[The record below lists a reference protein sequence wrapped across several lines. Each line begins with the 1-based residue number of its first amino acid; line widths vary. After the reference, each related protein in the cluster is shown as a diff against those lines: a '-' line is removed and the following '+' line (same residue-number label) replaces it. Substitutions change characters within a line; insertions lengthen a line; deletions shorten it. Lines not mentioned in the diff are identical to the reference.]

1 MRVLML
7 ATEVNVYQDRHIT
20 LKITTKNPI
29 TKVVANITGAALV
42 FQIKI
47 SLDKNAA
54 VLVER
59 KNTAAGGDATEI
71 EDSDLTNGEYK
82 VHLLTTHVP
91 VIGKFFCE
99 TKMTLS
105 GKDATIFQKRFN
117 VLPVVID

>member
-1 MRVLML
+1 ML
-7 ATEVNVYQDRHIT
+7 ATNVDVYQDRDIT

-29 TKVVANITGAALV
+29 TKVVVDITGASLV

-59 KNTAAGGDATEI
+59 KNTAAGGGTTEI

-82 VHLLTTHVP
+82 VHLLPEHVAD
-91 VIGKFFCE
+91 IGKFFCE

-105 GKDATIFQKRFN
+105 SKESTIFQKRFN